1 MVALSSSART
11 ALAWLIVGLSLVIA
25 SVVTFAMSPATVEQ
39 VRPTFLQNMFLLDYE
54 ANVPNWFSS
63 MQLAFVAFVWLTI
76 ARSTRSRSGTHPGR
90 ATPDR
95 RLAAAAFLVSGA
107 AAFGSLDEIAQV
119 HEKLGI
125 YTMDPLFPRTGYWL
139 FIYLPVL
146 LTLVVAVTALIGREL
161 WAHRRAVAW
170 IVGGG
175 LLYLFAAGGLEL
187 LLNFI
192 QWG

>member
-11 ALAWLIVGLSLVIA
+11 AFAWLVVGLGLVIA

-63 MQLAFVAFVWLTI
+63 MQLAFVALVWLTI
-76 ARSTRSRSGTHPGR
+76 AQSARSRNGTGSGRT
-90 ATPDR
+90 TPDR
-95 RLAAAAFLVSGA
+95 RLAAASLLVSGA

-125 YTMDPLFPRTGYWL
+125 Y
-139 FIYLPVL
+139 
-146 LTLVVAVTALIGREL
+146 
-161 WAHRRAVAW
+161 
-170 IVGGG
+170 
-175 LLYLFAAGGLEL
+175 
-187 LLNFI
+187 
-192 QWG
+192 